1 MAKSSVVYECSN
13 CGAQSPKWAGQCSE
27 CGKWNTLS
35 ETVVSDK
42 ISNRKFSNSQIKGKL
57 LGLDEV
63 EGNVGERVSTKI
75 GELDRVLGGGL
86 VSGEVVL
93 MVGEPGIGKST
104 LLTQLALNMG
114 NENLKSKIPNNKQ
127 IQNSNKLNSKE
138 FDDLDLEFGA
148 STRSVVYVCGE
159 ESPGQVKIRVNR
171 MGGEK
176 KGSNLKMLA
185 EMDIDTIIS
194 IINKESISLLIID
207 SVQTIYTS
215 DLPGLAGSV
224 SQIRTV
230 S

>member
-93 MVGEPGIGKST
+93 RVYRFLRCRARHRKTI
-104 LLTQLALNMG
+104 
-114 NENLKSKIPNNKQ
+114 SKTI
-127 IQNSNKLNSKE
+127 
-138 FDDLDLEFGA
+138 
-148 STRSVVYVCGE
+148 
-159 ESPGQVKIRVNR
+159 
-171 MGGEK
+171 
-176 KGSNLKMLA
+176 KMLP
-185 EMDIDTIIS
+185 MHPIS
-194 IINKESISLLIID
+194 
-207 SVQTIYTS
+207 
-215 DLPGLAGSV
+215 
-224 SQIRTV
+224 
-230 S
+230 